1 MGENIGNNR
10 PRAEGAASGSQSGTG
25 SLGHREEEIHY
36 NGRYIPYSGGSAGW
50 FENSG
55 VSKSEQ
61 GNNYTFHTAVD
72 PAKVKQKRFERLGQE
87 VGQRALQR
95 QIPEG
100 ETPVAVN
107 WGDQAIE
114 AIMSDFSG
122 RGIRVVMNEEPGF
135 QRGDKVNV
143 RVHPNEFF
151 KTELA
156 MIDAEVIWIQK
167 TDLIGGRWHVG
178 IAYAAI

>member
-10 PRAEGAASGSQSGTG
+10 PRAEGAASGTQSGSG
-25 SLGHREEEIHY
+25 SPGLHEDEIHY
-36 NGRYIPYSGGSAGW
+36 EGRYIPYSGGSAGW

-72 PAKVKQKRFERLGQE
+72 KTKVWQKRFERLGQE
-87 VGQRALQR
+87 VGHRSAQR

-100 ETPVAVN
+100 ETPVALK
-107 WGDQAIE
+107 WGDRVIE
-114 AIMSDFSG
+114 AIMNNFSG

-135 QRGDKVNV
+135 QPGDKVNV

-156 MIDAEVIWIQK
+156 MIDSEVIWIK
-167 TDLIGGRWHVG
+167 KAKVHGGRWHVG
-178 IAYAAI
+178 IAYATI